1 MLAKLLR
8 APTSEPVRRP
18 SFPSCVP
25 IACLAGAACRIDIGL
40 EDSDAQTTPT
50 VVVEE
55 RFTQSAWPALD
66 VLFVMDGTGS
76 MREEQ
81 AGIAAA
87 APTFLAEMDTQGL
100 SWQVGVVSM
109 DLEEG
114 GALRGRPWILTPRTE
129 DAAGLLAA
137 TLAVGTDDAPP
148 AAGLDA
154 AALALWDEAG
164 ANHGFR
170 RDDAALHLIFVSDGD
185 DGSGEVLGGDAVG
198 ALVALLE
205 DEAARTGHPA
215 RASALVDDEGGA
227 CDEGDYDA
235 TPGPRFVAVAEAT
248 GGTVASICAPD
259 FEAVAAALGDVA
271 VEGATVFPLQAEPD
285 PASVLVSIDGVRQT
299 SGWAVDSAAPAIV
312 FEVAPPLDAVVTVRY
327 EIAS

>member
-1 MLAKLLR
+1 M
-8 APTSEPVRRP
+8 P
-18 SFPSCVP
+18 F
-25 IACLAGAACRIDIGL
+25 ACLAGVGCHIDIGL
-40 EDSDAQTTPT
+40 QDSDAQAAPV

-55 RFTQSAWPALD
+55 TFTQTAWPALD

-81 AGIAAA
+81 DGIAAA
-87 APTFLAEMDTQGL
+87 APRFLEAMDAQGL
-100 SWQVGVVSM
+100 SWQVGVISM

-137 TLAVGTDDAPP
+137 TLAVGTDDPPP

-154 AALALWDEAG
+154 AALALWDDAD

-170 RDDAALHLIFVSDGD
+170 RDDAALHVIFVSDGD
-185 DGSGEVLGGDAVG
+185 DGSGAVLGADPVDGF
-198 ALVALLE
+198 VALLA
-205 DEAARTGHPA
+205 DEAARTAHPA
-215 RASALVDDEGGA
+215 RASALVDDERGA
-227 CDEGDYDA
+227 CDEGDHDA

-271 VEGATVFPLQAEPD
+271 VEGATIFPLQAVPD
-285 PASVLVSIDGVRQT
+285 PATVLVGVDGVRQT
-299 SGWAVDSAAPAIV
+299 SGWSVDTAAPAVV
-312 FEVAPPLDAVVTVRY
+312 FDLPPPLDAVVTVRY

>member
-1 MLAKLLR
+1 M
-8 APTSEPVRRP
+8 
-18 SFPSCVP
+18 P
-25 IACLAGAACRIDIGL
+25 IACLAGAACHLDIGL
-40 EDSDAQTTPT
+40 QDSDAQANPT

-55 RFTQSAWPALD
+55 SFTQIAWPALD

-81 AGIAAA
+81 AGIASA
-87 APTFLAEMDTQGL
+87 APTFLAAMDAQGL

-109 DLEEG
+109 DLAEG
-114 GALRGRPWILTPRTE
+114 GALRGRPWILTPRT
-129 DAAGLLAA
+129 DDVAAQLAA
-137 TLAVGTDDAPP
+137 TLAVGTEDAPP

-154 AALALWDEAG
+154 AALALWDERG

-170 RDDAALHLIFVSDGD
+170 RGEAALHLIFVSDGD
-185 DGSGEVLGGDAVG
+185 DGSGEVLGSAAVDE
-198 ALVALLE
+198 LVALLA

-215 RASALVDDEGGA
+215 RASALVDDGSGA
-227 CDEGDYDA
+227 CDAEGYDA

-271 VEGATVFPLQAEPD
+271 VEGATSFPLQAEPD
-285 PASVLVSIDGVRQT
+285 PDSVLVGVDGVRQT
-299 SGWAVDSAAPAIV
+299 SGWVVDTAAPAIV
-312 FEVAPPLDAVVTVRY
+312 FASPPPLDAVVTVRY